1 MKDDLI
7 SRSALLDKRCRIV
20 GYLDQSGYGSKVVAI
35 PVDVIKGAQAID
47 AVEARHGRWKKGSG
61 YVCGDYQFFC
71 SFCGEEF
78 WESGYWPKRA
88 KYCPNCGAKMD
99 KEYDHENM

>member
-1 MKDDLI
+1 MAEYI
-7 SRSALLDKRCRIV
+7 EREALLEKRWDVPFETEDARFV
-20 GYLDQSGYGSKVVAI
+20 QV
-35 PVDVIKGAQAID
+35 VDVQDIMNAPAAD
-47 AVEARHGRWKKGSG
+47 VAPVVHGRWEKGPG

-88 KYCPNCGAKMD
+88 KYCPNCGARMD
-99 KEYDHENM
+99 GGESNG